1 MNLKKNVFKEICIF
15 IIILLILS
23 TSVMANND
31 QQVSDVKQKY
41 EGCSE
46 KIDIKDIPKIVY
58 VINQFNSL
66 QGRRV

>member
-31 QQVSDVKQKY
+31 QQVSDVKQY
-41 EGCSE
+41 NLE
-46 KIDIKDIPKIVY
+46 KIGMKI
-58 VINQFNSL
+58 
-66 QGRRV
+66 

>member
-31 QQVSDVKQKY
+31 QQVSDV
-41 EGCSE
+41 
-46 KIDIKDIPKIVY
+46 
-58 VINQFNSL
+58 
-66 QGRRV
+66 